1 VEATGLPRSLRKI
14 QCAVGRS
21 ILVIVWHL
29 LTSPEA
35 RFRDLG
41 PEWHARSGDR
51 DRKIR
56 AHVRQLQSLGLDV
69 TLAPA

>member
-1 VEATGLPRSLRKI
+1 
-14 QCAVGRS
+14 
-21 ILVIVWHL
+21 VIVWHL

-51 DRKIR
+51 DRKTR